1 MAPGHQRL
9 EAAACVDGWLAGLR
23 YPSCVELAEVQR
35 LIEASLPGS
44 SADVQDF
51 MGAGGD
57 HLAVRVVASQF
68 AGRSLIEQ
76 HKMIYAAVQE
86 HIDSGAIHALSIT
99 TVVGDGEG
107 ESA

>member
-1 MAPGHQRL
+1 MG
-9 EAAACVDGWLAGLR
+9 AATDGARREQGLR
-23 YPSCVELAEVQR
+23 YPSDVELAEVQR
-35 LIEASLPGS
+35 LIETSLPGS

-57 HLAVRVVASQF
+57 HLAVRVVAPQF
-68 AGRSLIEQ
+68 VGRSLIEQ

-99 TVVGDGEG
+99 TVVGGGEG

>member
-1 MAPGHQRL
+1 
-9 EAAACVDGWLAGLR
+9 VDLAT
-23 YPSCVELAEVQR
+23 VQQ

-44 SADVQDF
+44 RVQVEDF

-57 HLAVRVVASQF
+57 HLAVRVEATQF
-68 AGRSLIEQ
+68 AGHSLIEQ
-76 HKMIYAAVQE
+76 HKMVYAAVQE

-99 TVVGDGEG
+99 TVPTQE